1 MYLLSLFKPIQSMSC
16 RYSRTDHAILQRGCL
31 KEAARWTPSAN
42 LKLQIQGRLN
52 PSNRYQNTDD
62 FFSSYVYRVDKE
74 VLKKTNKSKL
84 FRIKK
89 NNIRI
94 LVHAVVPKILI
105 REFVLRKITLKQLIT
120 LILPR
125 ISKSVGRSVPIITSI
140 YLKLKLAEKYGCCHL
155 FLACLFDIFFL

>member
-1 MYLLSLFKPIQSMSC
+1 MWIKRYLRK
-16 RYSRTDHAILQRGCL
+16 
-31 KEAARWTPSAN
+31 
-42 LKLQIQGRLN
+42 QIN
-52 PSNRYQNTDD
+52 HVVP
-62 FFSSYVYRVDKE
+62 
-74 VLKKTNKSKL
+74 NK
-84 FRIKK
+84 KK

-155 FLACLFDIFFL
+155 FLACLFDIFFYIKENDMLKYSFYYYNSMSQIIVAFHTLNSLDTIDA